1 MFPTVFEYIPDS
13 EEASQS
19 QPESI
24 MSGGSHHERKD
35 VSEDELEFLERT
47 QAFIA
52 NMQKLRQEIRDEQV
66 EEEEIEMT
74 EHHEVR
80 PSFNP
85 SILLSLFKKKNF
97 DGHMSFHVTTD
108 TPILEFWA
116 GFQSQTKLPY
126 SFLVG
131 VPVHT
136 IISYSP
142 KGCGASET
150 SINSPSNGL
159 LVS

>member
-1 MFPTVFEYIPDS
+1 MKYTIPFTLKLQFDIDLEIIFFMFITQSHGDLFNLIFRVFSVFEYIPDS

-24 MSGGSHHERKD
+24 ISSGSHPEKKD

-80 PSFNP
+80 G
-85 SILLSLFKKKNF
+85 ILRF
-97 DGHMSFHVTTD
+97 
-108 TPILEFWA
+108 
-116 GFQSQTKLPY
+116 
-126 SFLVG
+126 
-131 VPVHT
+131 
-136 IISYSP
+136 
-142 KGCGASET
+142 
-150 SINSPSNGL
+150 
-159 LVS
+159 

>member
-1 MFPTVFEYIPDS
+1 MKYTIPFTLKLQFDIDLEIIFFTFITQSHGDLFNLIFHVFSVFEYIPDS

-24 MSGGSHHERKD
+24 ISSGSHPEKKD

-80 PSFNP
+80 
-85 SILLSLFKKKNF
+85 
-97 DGHMSFHVTTD
+97 D
-108 TPILEFWA
+108 
-116 GFQSQTKLPY
+116 
-126 SFLVG
+126 
-131 VPVHT
+131 
-136 IISYSP
+136 IIRF
-142 KGCGASET
+142 
-150 SINSPSNGL
+150 
-159 LVS
+159 

>member
-1 MFPTVFEYIPDS
+1 MFDIYLFTNKLEVWTSQTLGSGETLTFIFHFSVFEYVPDS

-19 QPESI
+19 QTESVV
-24 MSGGSHHERKD
+24 SSGSHHEKKD

-80 PSFNP
+80 GLRVHSHWT
-85 SILLSLFKKKNF
+85 IAIA
-97 DGHMSFHVTTD
+97 T
-108 TPILEFWA
+108 
-116 GFQSQTKLPY
+116 SQTIG
-126 SFLVG
+126 F
-131 VPVHT
+131 
-136 IISYSP
+136 
-142 KGCGASET
+142 C
-150 SINSPSNGL
+150 
-159 LVS
+159 

>member
-1 MFPTVFEYIPDS
+1 MMTLKLDVLFSYSLLNHMVISLNQIFLVFSVFEYIPDS

-24 MSGGSHHERKD
+24 ISSGSHPEKKD

-80 PSFNP
+80 
-85 SILLSLFKKKNF
+85 
-97 DGHMSFHVTTD
+97 D
-108 TPILEFWA
+108 TLRF
-116 GFQSQTKLPY
+116 
-126 SFLVG
+126 
-131 VPVHT
+131 
-136 IISYSP
+136 
-142 KGCGASET
+142 
-150 SINSPSNGL
+150 
-159 LVS
+159 

>member
-1 MFPTVFEYIPDS
+1 MMTYLKLIFHVFSVFEYIPDS

-24 MSGGSHHERKD
+24 ISSGSHPEKKD

-74 EHHEVR
+74 EHHEVTD
-80 PSFNP
+80 
-85 SILLSLFKKKNF
+85 ILRF
-97 DGHMSFHVTTD
+97 
-108 TPILEFWA
+108 
-116 GFQSQTKLPY
+116 
-126 SFLVG
+126 
-131 VPVHT
+131 
-136 IISYSP
+136 
-142 KGCGASET
+142 
-150 SINSPSNGL
+150 
-159 LVS
+159 